1 MGGGESYWLWCFWF
15 KKKCFDVGNWT
26 TKRGS
31 CVEESVSST
40 VLQGPIHWPPG
51 EGQICR
57 GGGETGQ
64 VCGESDETYV
74 LRAHQP
80 GSGLE
85 GNSLVQSGKKINML
99 SALQGHNKILSD
111 MYMRQH
117 VLSTC
122 VRLYLFW
129 FHISYV
135 KLLLLNSTV
144 YSDLLFLHACW
155 LTICSLTGTYRWTG

>member
-1 MGGGESYWLWCFWF
+1 MPIIFWGGESYWLWCFWF

-64 VCGESDETYV
+64 VCGESDETNV

-85 GNSLVQSGKKINML
+85 GNSLVQSHKKNKHVISITRSLATITFWVTCICVIMYRVPVSGCTYFDFIFHFL
-99 SALQGHNKILSD
+99 SCSYSIVQCILIWYFC
-111 MYMRQH
+111 MH
-117 VLSTC
+117 VDW
-122 VRLYLFW
+122 R
-129 FHISYV
+129 YV
-135 KLLLLNSTV
+135 
-144 YSDLLFLHACW
+144 H
-155 LTICSLTGTYRWTG
+155 